1 MMDIKRKDAQELI
14 DKHVQTDW
22 IKLHCRETEVIMRAL
37 AQKLGEDP
45 DLWGLTGLLHDLDMD
60 LIDINNPKDHG
71 QKTCELLVKKFDEEV
86 PSQMLHAIRAHC
98 ENLGFTNVKRES
110 KLDYALAAAEN
121 LSGFLVACTLVMP
134 DKRIKSVKVDSVI
147 KKLKKKD
154 FARKVNRDFIYDI
167 EKAGVSLEELITI
180 ALKELIRISEEI
192 GL

>member
-1 MMDIKRKDAQELI
+1 MNIITRERAQELI
-14 DKHVQTDW
+14 DKYIKTDW
-22 IKLHCRETEVIMRAL
+22 LKMHMRETEVIMRAL
-37 AQKLGEDP
+37 AKKLGEDE

-60 LIDINNPKDHG
+60 LIDIKDPREHG
-71 QKTCELLVKKFDEEV
+71 KKTCEILGSDKDSEETKE
-86 PSQMLHAIRAHC
+86 MLHAIQAHC
-98 ENLGFTNVKRES
+98 ESLGFLGVKRES

-134 DKRIKSVKVDSVI
+134 DKKIASVKAESVI

-167 EKAGVSLEELITI
+167 EKVGINMEEFISL
-180 ALKELIRISEEI
+180 ALNALSEISDEI